1 MLRDGEEDSERKES
15 YRTIRTFLVSEMKR
29 RGYATTSA
37 KQTKGACS
45 NASKLKSKRS
55 CGGQGQDILRRTGAG
70 LSGRES
76 GGSVGGVVG
85 ADKSLFG
92 LCTKKRWNERILYDD
107 DDDDD
112 CYSRRAINS
121 KRRKI
126 EGNLILDL
134 ESEVLAGEVGLG
146 SRKDRTHDSN
156 NVQTEGTESLPRVM
170 YNCLGQL
177 EAPGPSLI
185 AEQLVEEEEDESE
198 EGRDGGGD
206 ERKRPGYRVIDNWLV
221 EDLEGE
227 KTKRKKKKHD
237 RDVSVERE
245 SRALLGMTNA
255 KERERNAASRIN
267 SASSATLSSLSQK
280 SKSLISSEDARQ
292 RNSTKPAK
300 NAIIVESSSESPD
313 RQEESSDDEAEF
325 QRWKA
330 HKEAQSTQ
338 SHNNTYSTLI
348 STSCSNN
355 VSTPFSGTTSINP
368 YPAHLQSAPPSSL
381 PLPPPMRVR
390 VRILTSSY
398 RIPCP
403 HLQEGGVVTS
413 VAWLANQ
420 AAERYFS
427 QHGRRPVLC
436 LTTVD
441 GDSLCQADPVGHV
454 LSQDEEVVGVVQQ
467 WFTPPMLE
475 RYLVAC
481 RTNGT
486 GTENMWIGFKS
497 SKPYS

>member
-37 KQTKGACS
+37 TQTKEACS

-70 LSGRES
+70 LSGRER

-92 LCTKKRWNERILYDD
+92 LRTKKRWNERILYDD

-126 EGNLILDL
+126 EGKLVLDL

-185 AEQLVEEEEDESE
+185 AEQLVEEADESE

-206 ERKRPGYRVIDNWLV
+206 ERKGPGYRVIDNWLV
-221 EDLEGE
+221 DDLEGE
-227 KTKRKKKKHD
+227 KTKRKKKKQD

-280 SKSLISSEDARQ
+280 AKSLSSEDTRQ
-292 RNSTKPAK
+292 RNSNKPTK

-338 SHNNTYSTLI
+338 SHNNTHSTLI
-348 STSCSNN
+348 SSSSSNN

-454 LSQDEEVVGVVQQ
+454 LSQDEEAVGVVQQ
-467 WFTPPMLE
+467 WFTPPMLD

-481 RTNGT
+481 RTNGA
-486 GTENMWIGFKS
+486 GKENMWIGFKS

>member
-1 MLRDGEEDSERKES
+1 MQAMLRDGEEDSERKES

-29 RGYATTSA
+29 RGYALTSA
-37 KQTKGACS
+37 KQTKEACS

-55 CGGQGQDILRRTGAG
+55 YGGQGQDILRRTGAG
-70 LSGRES
+70 LSGCES

-92 LCTKKRWNERILYDD
+92 LRTTKRWNERILYDD
-107 DDDDD
+107 DDDDY
-112 CYSRRAINS
+112 YSRRAINS

-185 AEQLVEEEEDESE
+185 AEQLVEEADESE

-206 ERKRPGYRVIDNWLV
+206 ERKGPGYRVIDNWLV
-221 EDLEGE
+221 EDLEG
-227 KTKRKKKKHD
+227 KKKKQD
-237 RDVSVERE
+237 RDVCVERE
-245 SRALLGMTNA
+245 SRALLGMTNS

-280 SKSLISSEDARQ
+280 AKSLFSEDTRQ

-427 QHGRRPVLC
+427 QHGRRPVLS
-436 LTTVD
+436 LTK
-441 GDSLCQADPVGHV
+441 
-454 LSQDEEVVGVVQQ
+454 
-467 WFTPPMLE
+467 F
-475 RYLVAC
+475 
-481 RTNGT
+481 
-486 GTENMWIGFKS
+486 
-497 SKPYS
+497 

>member
-1 MLRDGEEDSERKES
+1 
-15 YRTIRTFLVSEMKR
+15 MKR

-37 KQTKGACS
+37 KQTKEACS

-55 CGGQGQDILRRTGAG
+55 YGGQGQDILRRTGAG

-85 ADKSLFG
+85 ADKSHFG
-92 LCTKKRWNERILYDD
+92 LRTKKRWNERILCDGDD
-107 DDDDD
+107 DDY
-112 CYSRRAINS
+112 YSRRAINS

-126 EGNLILDL
+126 EGNLVLDL
-134 ESEVLAGEVGLG
+134 ESEVLVGEVGLG
-146 SRKDRTHDSN
+146 SRKGRTHDSY

-185 AEQLVEEEEDESE
+185 AEQLVEEEADESE

-206 ERKRPGYRVIDNWLV
+206 ERKGPGYRVIDNWLV
-221 EDLEGE
+221 DDLEGE
-227 KTKRKKKKHD
+227 KTKRKKKKQD

-245 SRALLGMTNA
+245 SRALLGMTNS
-255 KERERNAASRIN
+255 KEREKKA
-267 SASSATLSSLSQK
+267 ASSATLSSLSQK
-280 SKSLISSEDARQ
+280 EKSLSSEDARQ

-338 SHNNTYSTLI
+338 SHNNTHSTLI
-348 STSCSNN
+348 PSSCSNN

-427 QHGRRPVLC
+427 QHGRCPVLC

-441 GDSLCQADPVGHV
+441 GDSLCQADPVCHV

-481 RTNGT
+481 RTNGA
-486 GTENMWIGFKS
+486 GKESVWIGFKS
-497 SKPYS
+497 STPYS